1 MRGSKVRRFE
11 GSRFEGSRFARSGT
25 FAPSN
30 LIRPWNLAPP
40 HLRPFEPS
48 HLYLLSSLKMDVFVI
63 PVGRDR
69 YELYCES
76 QAVPAAPL
84 EEPPDH
90 GMAARLMN
98 KFPILRRMQQRFA
111 EMLEAAEERRH
122 NPEAPAPEG
131 WAGRLQQRML
141 AWVVERIAEQRLL
154 WNLRGETAV
163 VLVHPQDMTFEQ
175 VEALVRR
182 HLRHD
187 YERHLRWLLIDGV
200 LLILAAALTIVPGPN
215 IVAYYFIFRVVGH
228 WLSMRGARRGL
239 NVVTFSSQPSAA
251 LTELR
256 DLVTLAPDVREQ
268 RIHDIATRLQLPH
281 LRTFFERVAI

>member
-1 MRGSKVRRFE
+1 
-11 GSRFEGSRFARSGT
+11 
-25 FAPSN
+25 
-30 LIRPWNLAPP
+30 
-40 HLRPFEPS
+40 
-48 HLYLLSSLKMDVFVI
+48 MDVFVI

-76 QAVPAAPL
+76 QAEPAAPL
-84 EEPPDH
+84 EEPPA
-90 GMAARLMN
+90 GGFAARLM
-98 KFPILRRMQQRFA
+98 KTFPVLLRMRQRFT

-122 NPEAPAPEG
+122 NPEAPTPEG
-131 WAGRLQQRML
+131 WVGRLQHRML

-163 VLVHPQDMTFEQ
+163 TLVHPEDLAFEQ
-175 VEALVRR
+175 VLVQVRR
-182 HLRHD
+182 NLRQD

-239 NVVTFSSQPSAA
+239 DVVTFSSQPSAA

-256 DLVTLAPDVREQ
+256 DVVALDPDVREQ
-268 RIHDIATRLQLPH
+268 RIHDIAARLQLLH
-281 LRTFFERVAI
+281 LRTFFARVAI